1 MVKVEKRGISA
12 KTAAT
17 MITTRHD
24 ENPATKNVEL
34 IRKNFSKLNASL
46 WNVIKS
52 DQVNIGLTE
61 SNPKIS
67 HAERIYHEIELER
80 MRMISLQNI
89 ASALSTTYAAVLIS
103 IYIAFS
109 FTELVTFPLMY
120 RWLEIHGFFIY
131 MYLMS
136 IAYLLYLILYVLNGR
151 GIHPCPKVVENCE
164 VRHIY
169 FLFWLSF

>member
-1 MVKVEKRGISA
+1 MVEVEKRGISA
-12 KTAAT
+12 IAAAT
-17 MITTRHD
+17 MIATRTD
-24 ENPATKNVEL
+24 ENPAANNVEF

-46 WNVIKS
+46 WNMIKN

-61 SNPKIS
+61 SNRKIS

-131 MYLMS
+131 MYLIS
-136 IAYLLYLILYVLNGR
+136 IAYLLYLILYVLKGR
-151 GIHPCPKVVENCE
+151 DTHPNPKVVENCE

-169 FLFWLSF
+169 FLFCLSF

>member
-1 MVKVEKRGISA
+1 MVEVEKRGISA
-12 KTAAT
+12 IAAAT
-17 MITTRHD
+17 MIATRTD
-24 ENPATKNVEL
+24 ENPAANNVEF

-46 WNVIKS
+46 WNMIKN

-61 SNPKIS
+61 SNRKIS

-80 MRMISLQNI
+80 MRMESLQNI
-89 ASALSTTYAAVLIS
+89 ASAISTTYAAVLIS

-109 FTELVTFPLMY
+109 FTELVTFPFMY

-131 MYLMS
+131 MYLIS

-151 GIHPCPKVVENCE
+151 VIHSNPKVVENCE

-169 FLFWLSF
+169 LLFWLSF

>member
-1 MVKVEKRGISA
+1 
-12 KTAAT
+12 
-17 MITTRHD
+17 MIAIRHD
-24 ENPATKNVEL
+24 ENPATNNVEL

-46 WNVIKS
+46 WNMIKS

-61 SNPKIS
+61 SNRKIS

-80 MRMISLQNI
+80 MRMESLQNI
-89 ASALSTTYAAVLIS
+89 ASAISTTYAAVVIS

-131 MYLMS
+131 MYLIS
-136 IAYLLYLILYVLNGR
+136 ITYLLYLILYVLKGR
-151 GIHPCPKVVENCE
+151 DNHPNPKVVENCE

-169 FLFWLSF
+169 FLCWLSF

>member
-1 MVKVEKRGISA
+1 MVEVEKRGISA
-12 KTAAT
+12 IAAT
-17 MITTRHD
+17 TMIATRTD
-24 ENPATKNVEL
+24 ENPAANNVEF

-46 WNVIKS
+46 WNMIKN

-61 SNPKIS
+61 SNRKIS

-80 MRMISLQNI
+80 MRMESLQNI
-89 ASALSTTYAAVLIS
+89 ASAISTTYAAVLIS

-109 FTELVTFPLMY
+109 FTELVTFPFMY

-131 MYLMS
+131 MYLIS

-151 GIHPCPKVVENCE
+151 DIHPNPKVVENCE

-169 FLFWLSF
+169 FLFGLLF